1 MRAGST
7 VAAEEE
13 ELLELVALHMME
25 AARRAAVVVAMDISI
40 YYSIMVEAEEA
51 RAHTQA
57 RAASV
62 AAWAQAAVTLRRT
75 AFCPV
80 AEAAADG
87 SSTNM
92 RSQLHRTSPAQAL
105 LVSSLF
111 PI

>member
-1 MRAGST
+1 M
-7 VAAEEE
+7 AAEEE
-13 ELLELVALHMME
+13 ELLGLVALHMME
-25 AARRAAVVVAMDISI
+25 AAAPGADMVAMAICI

-57 RAASV
+57 LAASV
-62 AAWAQAAVTLRRT
+62 AARAQAAVTLRRT

-80 AEAAADG
+80 AVVAAGG

-105 LVSSLF
+105 QASSLF
-111 PI
+111 LI